1 MLLSLLR
8 EWLSVI
14 QAGPGDP
21 SDDDCLDCSGRPF
34 VPAKR
39 LCERDY
45 VIIDMLNSQGH
56 ESVSFCITDPRQ
68 PDNPVIYINHGFT
81 KLTGYDPDDIVGRNC
96 RFLQGPDTSEE
107 DRRSI
112 SDAIKGEEE
121 CSVNLVNYKKDGT
134 KFVNEVSY
142 SVAAVGLLHLIG
154 AGSVAIVVTI
164 YDDL

>member
-1 MLLSLLR
+1 
-8 EWLSVI
+8 
-14 QAGPGDP
+14 
-21 SDDDCLDCSGRPF
+21 

-107 DRRSI
+107 DRSSI
-112 SDAIKGEEE
+112 SDAIKREEE

>member
-14 QAGPGDP
+14 QTGPGDP

-34 VPAKR
+34 APAKR

-56 ESVSFCITDPRQ
+56 ESVSFCITDPHQ

-81 KLTGYDPDDIVGRNC
+81 KLTGYDPEDIVGRNC

-112 SDAIKGEEE
+112 SDAIKREEE

-142 SVAAVGLLHLIG
+142 PVAAVGLLHLIG
-154 AGSVAIVVTI
+154 VGAVAIFAMI
-164 YDDL
+164 YDD